1 MFDLAQVMSTLHTSG
16 VVIARVDPDS
26 PAERAGLRSG
36 DLVVSANG
44 VPVRSGTQLRNVIGL
59 SGVGSAVD
67 LRIDRKGSEY
77 SVAVNI
83 EAAAATTGRRGAPQ
97 RQ

>member
-1 MFDLAQVMSTLHTSG
+1 MSTAHTTG
-16 VVIARVDPDS
+16 AVIARVEPDS
-26 PAERAGLRSG
+26 PAERAGLRTG

-67 LRIDRKGSEY
+67 LRIDRRGSEH
-77 SVAVNI
+77 SVAVNV
-83 EAAAATTGRRGAPQ
+83 EAARTAATRRGAQ
-97 RQ
+97 RRSQEH

>member
-1 MFDLAQVMSTLHTSG
+1 
-16 VVIARVDPDS
+16 VIARVEPDS
-26 PAERAGLRSG
+26 PAERAGLRTG

-59 SGVGSAVD
+59 SGIGSAVD

-77 SVAVNI
+77 SIAVNI
-83 EAAAATTGRRGAPQ
+83 EAASPTAVRHGGRQP
-97 RQ
+97 